1 MLFCR
6 GFDFLAGYLVVT
18 ACYRSLQLVPTF
30 SMNVFTCLSCTK
42 TFIFLCMSLHF
53 TPINCE
59 RIRSFGTTMVFLVF
73 FIRVGRGFLT
83 PIFYEDPPLLP
94 TSFFK
99 FCPPPSPPTSNT
111 TALFVALCLWLNGD
125 SATFDVL
132 FYLIIFWIHS
142 CRALVPCYVFY
153 GTRCRVYRGMTH
165 NAVFR

>member
-1 MLFCR
+1 MLFCCS
-6 GFDFLAGYLVVT
+6 FDFLAGYLVVT

-30 SMNVFTCLSCTK
+30 SMKVFTCLSCTK
-42 TFIFLCMSLHF
+42 TFIFLCMALHF

-59 RIRSFGTTMVFLVF
+59 RIRSFGTTMVFLVSWE
-73 FIRVGRGFLT
+73 RVPNPHILWRPSFTAYLLFQILST
-83 PIFYEDPPLLP
+83 PLASNLQHHG
-94 TSFFK
+94 SF
-99 FCPPPSPPTSNT
+99 C
-111 TALFVALCLWLNGD
+111 CLVSWLNGD